1 MIIAAR
7 DKEIKQKDEKIKSL
21 EDEIKKLQDRIAEL
35 KKEIDYMKPDV
46 GVVKKKKEKILEDF
60 EDLMYV
66 TSHSLHHCSIQTHV
80 LFASS

>member
-21 EDEIKKLQDRIAEL
+21 EEEIVGLKIRIAEL
-35 KKEIDYMKPDV
+35 EKEIVDMKPDT

-66 TSHSLHHCSIQTHV
+66 TTT
-80 LFASS
+80 